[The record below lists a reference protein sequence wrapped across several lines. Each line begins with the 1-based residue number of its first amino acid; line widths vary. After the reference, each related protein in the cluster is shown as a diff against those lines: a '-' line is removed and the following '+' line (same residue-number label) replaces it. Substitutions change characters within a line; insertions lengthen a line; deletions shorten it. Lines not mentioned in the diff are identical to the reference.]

1 MNERTLSARR
11 ATLLGGLC
19 AFLSVFLLAWLTGF
33 DNTRRF
39 EWVFAAALLWLGG
52 SLFWRNPDKWLKTAF
67 GLFGGLFMMA
77 LGLGLRLESHGE
89 TGLWGL
95 VASVALGVA
104 AGPAAGGAAIGVF
117 RAMSRLSKTLHLK
130 ISRTFWISLA
140 LLML

>member
-1 MNERTLSARR
+1 MNESALSARR
-11 ATLLGGLC
+11 AAGLGRLC
-19 AFLSVFLLAWLTGF
+19 ALFAVFLTAWLTDF
-33 DNTRRF
+33 CHTHRF
-39 EWVFAAALLWLGG
+39 EWLLAAALLWLGG
-52 SLFWRNPDKWLKTAF
+52 SLFWRNPDKRLKTAF

-117 RAMSRLSKTLHLK
+117 RAMSRFPKPC
-130 ISRTFWISLA
+130 I
-140 LLML
+140 